1 MSAMSRT
8 VDSFDDGFLFR
19 ALLDSMPDS
28 VYVKDRDARLLRV
41 SLSMVRNLGY
51 ADRAEIVG
59 KSDVDLFGE
68 DFGHRT
74 YLEDLRVMETDE
86 PIAGLIE
93 SRLLDDGG
101 QNWTLTTKL
110 PVHDRAGR
118 VIGLLGITREI
129 NELKQAEMSLQY
141 LATHDTLT
149 ALPNRFLM
157 MDRLN
162 QVLARAER
170 DGSSCGVLFV
180 DLDDFKAI
188 NDSAGHEAGDG
199 ALRAIAE
206 RMQSCVRASD
216 TVARLGGDE
225 FVIVLE
231 HATISEATVVADRVR
246 AAIAGPIT
254 LGARRHVVTAS
265 VGISL
270 YPDHAGDASGL
281 LTAAD
286 YAMYLAKRNGKNRTA
301 VCPTGERGAGAVAAG
316 APPAGRRRKARGNG

>member
-1 MSAMSRT
+1 
-8 VDSFDDGFLFR
+8 
-19 ALLDSMPDS
+19 
-28 VYVKDRDARLLRV
+28 
-41 SLSMVRNLGY
+41 MVRNLGL
-51 ADRAEIVG
+51 ADRGELVG
-59 KSDVDLFGE
+59 KSDIDLFGA

-74 YLEDLRVMETDE
+74 YIEDLRVMETDE

-93 SRLLDDGG
+93 SRQLDDGG
-101 QNWTLTTKL
+101 LNWTLTTKL
-110 PVHDRAGR
+110 PVHDEGGN

-141 LATHDTLT
+141 LATHDSLT

-170 DGSSCGVLFV
+170 DGSPCGVLFV

-199 ALRAIAE
+199 VLRSIAE
-206 RMQSCVRASD
+206 RLQACVRASD

-225 FVIVLE
+225 FVVVLE
-231 HATISEATVVADRVR
+231 HTGLAEATAVADRIRSAVE
-246 AAIAGPIT
+246 APIAFQ
-254 LGARRHVVTAS
+254 RRSHAVTAS

-270 YPDHAGDASGL
+270 YPEHASDASGL
-281 LTAAD
+281 LTGAD
-286 YAMYLAKRNGKNRTA
+286 YAMYLAKRSGKDRTA
-301 VCPTGERGAGAVAAG
+301 VCPTDNVT
-316 APPAGRRRKARGNG
+316 ARGR

>member
-1 MSAMSRT
+1 MA
-8 VDSFDDGFLFR
+8 
-19 ALLDSMPDS
+19 
-28 VYVKDRDARLLRV
+28 
-41 SLSMVRNLGY
+41 RNLGL
-51 ADRAEIVG
+51 ADRGDLVG
-59 KSDVDLFGE
+59 KSDVDLFGA

-74 YLEDLRVMETDE
+74 YIEDLRVMETDE

-110 PVHDRAGR
+110 PVHDEAGN

-170 DGSSCGVLFV
+170 DASSCGVLFV

-188 NDSAGHEAGDG
+188 NDTAGHEAGDG
-199 ALRAIAE
+199 ALRSIAE
-206 RMQSCVRASD
+206 RLQSCVRASD

-231 HATISEATVVADRVR
+231 HATLAEATVVADRVR
-246 AAIAGPIT
+246 AAVARPIT
-254 LGARRHVVTAS
+254 LARRSHVVTAS

-270 YPDHAGDASGL
+270 HPEHASDASGL

-286 YAMYLAKRNGKNRTA
+286 YAMYLAKRSGKDRTA
-301 VCPTGERGAGAVAAG
+301 VCPADERANAASTRP
-316 APPAGRRRKARGNG
+316 APSARRQRRTREGS

>member
-1 MSAMSRT
+1 MPDM
-8 VDSFDDGFLFR
+8 DPLDDGFLFR

-41 SLSMVRNLGY
+41 SQSMVRNLGL
-51 ADRAEIVG
+51 ADRAELVG
-59 KSDVDLFGE
+59 KSDIDLFGA

-74 YLEDLRVMETDE
+74 YIEDLRVMETDE

-93 SRLLDDGG
+93 SRQLDDGG
-101 QNWTLTTKL
+101 LNWTLTTKL
-110 PVHDRAGR
+110 PIRDETGQ
-118 VIGLLGITREI
+118 VIGLIGITREI

-170 DGSSCGVLFV
+170 DASPCGVLFV
-180 DLDDFKAI
+180 DLDDFKSI

-199 ALRAIAE
+199 VLRSIAE
-206 RMQSCVRASD
+206 RLQSCVRASD

-225 FVIVLE
+225 FWSAPTLPRLVPSPIGSGRPSP
-231 HATISEATVVADRVR
+231 ARSPSGVA
-246 AAIAGPIT
+246 AMP
-254 LGARRHVVTAS
+254 
-265 VGISL
+265 SL
-270 YPDHAGDASGL
+270 PASGSAS
-281 LTAAD
+281 TRSMRAMRAD
-286 YAMYLAKRNGKNRTA
+286 S
-301 VCPTGERGAGAVAAG
+301 
-316 APPAGRRRKARGNG
+316 

>member
-1 MSAMSRT
+1 MPDM
-8 VDSFDDGFLFR
+8 DPLDDGFLFR
-19 ALLDSMPDS
+19 ALMNSMPDS
-28 VYVKDRDARLLRV
+28 VYVKDRGARLLCV
-41 SLSMVRNLGY
+41 SQSMARNLGF
-51 ADRAEIVG
+51 ADRAELVG

-74 YLEDLRVMETDE
+74 YIEDLRVMDTDE

-110 PVHDRAGR
+110 PVHDEAGR

-170 DGSSCGVLFV
+170 DASSCGVLFI

-199 ALRAIAE
+199 ALRSIAE
-206 RMQSCVRASD
+206 RLQSCVRASD

-231 HATISEATVVADRVR
+231 HATLAEATVVADRIR
-246 AAIAGPIT
+246 ATVADPIP
-254 LGARRHVVTAS
+254 LGRRSHVVTAS
-265 VGISL
+265 VGISF
-270 YPDHAGDASGL
+270 YPEHAGDASGL

-286 YAMYLAKRNGKNRTA
+286 YAMYLAKRSGKDRTA
-301 VCPTGERGAGAVAAG
+301 VCPTDAHAGTG
-316 APPAGRRRKARGNG
+316 SAPVSPTGRRRRARQGS